1 MEFLVALL
9 SAIALIAGV
18 ILLLLFVGAFVV
30 IAGSLSKISDA
41 FNLSLVIITA
51 VQGLPRILRASIR

>member
-9 SAIALIAGV
+9 SAIMLIAGV

-30 IAGSLSKISDA
+30 IAGSLSKIADA
-41 FNLSLVIITA
+41 FVKWCE
-51 VQGLPRILRASIR
+51 RR

>member
-1 MEFLVALL
+1 MEFLVSLL

-18 ILLLLFVGAFVV
+18 ILLLLFIGSFIV

-41 FNLSLVIITA
+41 FVKWCERNSK
-51 VQGLPRILRASIR
+51 